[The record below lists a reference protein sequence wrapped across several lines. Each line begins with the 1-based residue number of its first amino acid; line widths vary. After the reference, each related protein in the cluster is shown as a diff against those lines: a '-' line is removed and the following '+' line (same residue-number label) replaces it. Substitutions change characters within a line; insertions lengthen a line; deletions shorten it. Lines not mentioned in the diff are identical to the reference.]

1 MMVNNKYRI
10 VQELGQG
17 TFGKVYQAVG
27 PRDTNVAI
35 KYDTSHLGMLQHEAT
50 MLNYLHQRQ
59 CNTKNIPKILWYGC
73 SHIFQ
78 RTKKKSPDEYGK
90 SASSESD
97 PIDVCGQRI
106 ECPCLVIPYYDC
118 TLSTYIIDGCRGS
131 PSEIQERSGRTLFGR
146 ISNNIPEND
155 VGVCRNITRIV
166 QSMLSILEAIH
177 QVYVIHRDLKPEN
190 FMWKNGQIYLIDFGL
205 STFFVDGDTGGH
217 IPINTEPKH
226 DLVGS
231 SLYAS
236 IHVHRGYKAS
246 RRDDCIQLG
255 YIWLYMVMG
264 GRLPWSG
271 ASGSNLASGA
281 SGSNLASGT
290 DGLTSDISPMNLQ
303 HPTNRLRYYQKQNI
317 LAKLDNYSQIQEYL
331 VHCYALEYD
340 AKPTYTLLDV

>member
-1 MMVNNKYRI
+1 MLVNNKYQI

-17 TFGKVYQAVG
+17 TFGKVYRAVD

-35 KYDTSHLGMLQHEAT
+35 KYDTSYLGMLQHEAT

-59 CNTKNIPKILWYGC
+59 CNTKNIPKIIWYGC
-73 SHIFQ
+73 SRIFLCGA
-78 RTKKKSPDEYGK
+78 RTVGSEWKKKGSPEEYGK
-90 SASSESD
+90 SASPESD
-97 PIDVCGQRI
+97 PIDVCGQWI

-118 TLSTYIIDGCRGS
+118 TLSTYILDGCGDGS
-131 PSEIQERSGRTLFGR
+131 PSE
-146 ISNNIPEND
+146 
-155 VGVCRNITRIV
+155 ITRIV

-190 FMWKNGQIYLIDFGL
+190 FMWKDGQVYLIDFGL
-205 STFFVDGDTGGH
+205 STFFVDGDTGEH

-255 YIWLYMVMG
+255 YIWLYMAMG

-271 ASGSNLASGA
+271 TDGHNLG
-281 SGSNLASGT
+281 SGT
-290 DGLTSDISPMNLQ
+290 DGHNLVSGTDGHTSNISPMNLQ

-317 LAKLDNYSQIQEYL
+317 LAKLDNYSQIQKYL

-340 AKPTYTLLDV
+340 AKPTYTVPDVEWYKKFIT